1 MVLKPVEWLGD
12 SLARL
17 RSFPR
22 EAMREAGYQLERVQS
37 GREPTDWKPMPS
49 IGAGVKELRV
59 HVGGA
64 FRVVY
69 VAKFAEAVYVLH
81 AFQKK
86 SERTARLD
94 IELARSRF
102 RSLVSERTA

>member
-1 MVLKPVEWLGD
+1 MKPVEWLGD

-17 RSFPR
+17 REFPR
-22 EAMREAGYQLERVQS
+22 EAMREAGYQLERVQD
-37 GREPTDWKPMPS
+37 GREPGDWKPMS
-49 IGAGVKELRV
+49 AIGAGVQELRIRM
-59 HVGGA
+59 GGA

-69 VAKFAEAVYVLH
+69 VAKFPEAIYVLH

-86 SERTARLD
+86 SRRTSLLD

-102 RSLVSERTA
+102 RNLVGMKASP